1 MAKLILANKADQRR
15 ASSGDIRSLKPAK
28 RHARFL
34 DLVRE
39 VPREPVRIED
49 DLVRRVLRL
58 EHR

>member
-1 MAKLILANKADQRR
+1 MAKLVLANKADQRR

-39 VPREPVRIED
+39 VGPVRIED